1 MKTQMKDI
9 DELVGLRLAYLKED
23 FGHLDE
29 KDVSSIE
36 SSLPDYFQRH
46 LNQNLFVYT
55 TIEDKKIV
63 SCAFLLLVEKPMSPS
78 FINGKTGIVLNVYT
92 KPEYRHKGYARKV
105 MNELLEDAKKMELCT
120 IELKSTDDGYSL
132 YKAVGFKD
140 DPLEYHFMKWKNE
153 S

>member
-1 MKTQMKDI
+1 MKNLI
-9 DELVGLRLAYLKED
+9 NELVNLRLAYLKED

-36 SSLPDYFQRH
+36 SGLPDYFQRH
-46 LNQNLFVYT
+46 LNQDLFVYT

-92 KPEYRHKGYARKV
+92 KPECRECFAKFYCSGGCMANSFHATGNINGNYGIGCKLQRKR
-105 MNELLEDAKKMELCT
+105 
-120 IELKSTDDGYSL
+120 IECAIMI
-132 YKAVGFKD
+132 KAA
-140 DPLEYHFMKWKNE
+140 E
-153 S
+153 SS

>member
-1 MKTQMKDI
+1 MKNLI
-9 DELVGLRLAYLKED
+9 NELVNLRLAYLKED

-29 KDVSSIE
+29 KDVLSIE

-46 LNQNLFVYT
+46 LNQDLFVYT
-55 TIEDKKIV
+55 EIEDKKIV

-105 MNELLEDAKKMELCT
+105 MNDLLEDAKKMELCT